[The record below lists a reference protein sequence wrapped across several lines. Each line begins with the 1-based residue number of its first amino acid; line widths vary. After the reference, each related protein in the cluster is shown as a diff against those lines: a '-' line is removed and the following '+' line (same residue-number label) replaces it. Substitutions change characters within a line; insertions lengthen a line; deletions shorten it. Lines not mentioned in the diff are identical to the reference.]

1 MTVLKFSGVLGDR
14 CDLSCW
20 LFGGVFKQEAASTST
35 PECLPSVTKYQ
46 DLLDLSLNHGLCEP
60 SVSWL
65 NFVLWISF
73 STSFSSGSS
82 TKLAVSCNLH
92 LLDQELSVTCP
103 PSTTSICTRKR
114 PHLFIKHN

>member
-1 MTVLKFSGVLGDR
+1 GCQYFGARVFAFCDQVPGPLG
-14 CDLSCW
+14 
-20 LFGGVFKQEAASTST
+20 FM
-35 PECLPSVTKYQ
+35 
-46 DLLDLSLNHGLCEP
+46 SLNHGPCEP

-103 PSTTSICTRKR
+103 PSTASISTRKQ
-114 PHLFIKHN
+114 PHLFTKHN